1 MDDSTDDSTSQ
12 RVFDASHARVRD
24 TPSSYDVPSRPL
36 FIYDA
41 LAFFMSIRPFRGII
55 RDIKARGPFYVS
67 DWTDAWNY
75 RVVPA
80 TALTF
85 FSK

>member
-1 MDDSTDDSTSQ
+1 MEPLETAHCPTTTMDTSSNSDDYL
-12 RVFDASHARVRD
+12 
-24 TPSSYDVPSRPL
+24 TPSRTHFFHDT
-36 FIYDA
+36 
-41 LAFFMSIRPFRGII
+41 LAFFFSVRPFRGII

>member
-1 MDDSTDDSTSQ
+1 MDDNSTTRRMSDASRVHDTIPSSTDTVLSRSQ
-12 RVFDASHARVRD
+12 LHHTLD
-24 TPSSYDVPSRPL
+24 
-36 FIYDA
+36 
-41 LAFFMSIRPFRGII
+41 FFTSIRPFRGII
-55 RDIKARGPFYVS
+55 RDVKARGPYYIS